1 MSWQAVSY
9 AVSVLDQ
16 ESDMTMTDRLVLVLL
31 AEHAHKDG
39 SNARPSSG
47 TIARRVGVLPS
58 SVRRSLGRLVSAGV
72 IAADRYPGRPTSYRF
87 PLSTPVALLQQVG
100 YPHPLHQGA
109 DLLQQRDTPVA
120 AARHEPVMNRSMNQY
135 DGHGDTV
142 CIWCEN
148 TGWEYEDDNHV
159 RQCRA
164 GHRAS

>member
-39 SNARPSSG
+39 SNARPS
-47 TIARRVGVLPS
+47 
-58 SVRRSLGRLVSAGV
+58 AGV

-87 PLSTPVALLQQVG
+87 PLSTPVAPLQQVG

-120 AARHEPVMNRSMNQY
+120 AARHEPVMNRSMNQHA
-135 DGHGDTV
+135 GPGDTV

>member
-47 TIARRVGVLPS
+47 TIARRVG
-58 SVRRSLGRLVSAGV
+58 
-72 IAADRYPGRPTSYRF
+72 
-87 PLSTPVALLQQVG
+87 
-100 YPHPLHQGA
+100 

-120 AARHEPVMNRSMNQY
+120 AARHEPVMNRSMNQHA
-135 DGHGDTV
+135 GPGDTV